1 MLVTF
6 SVKRPGLMATNREI
20 LYMVGKTS
28 ERPWFT
34 VYVSDIQGK
43 KTWFNG
49 NKQGHT
55 VHGW

>member
-1 MLVTF
+1 MVKHGGKKHGLLYMLVTF

-34 VYVSDIQGK
+34 VYVSDI
-43 KTWFNG
+43 
-49 NKQGHT
+49 
-55 VHGW
+55 